1 MCGTYLTNIE
11 TQLGV
16 FVEGADCV
24 DPASCEVLMV
34 ASDLDFGS
42 QEGHLCLDCL
52 HCWVE
57 VGSI

>member
-1 MCGTYLTNIE
+1 M
-11 TQLGV
+11 
-16 FVEGADCV
+16 